1 MFRSLRSAVAVAA
14 VALVG
19 AACAADAPT
28 AATSSRVADATADAR
43 RGTPSIVDIALGNPD
58 FSTLVAAVVAADLVD
73 ALSGNRQLTVF
84 APTNAAFAELGL
96 DDTNIGTAL
105 TKEQL
110 QSILLYHV
118 TPGRRVSPSV
128 VRAPRIKMLSG
139 GFTTISRTADGVQIN
154 SANIIG
160 VDNKAR
166 NGIVHVIDAVLLP

>member
-1 MFRSLRSAVAVAA
+1 MFRSLRSALAVAA

-19 AACAADAPT
+19 AACADAPT
-28 AATSSRVADATADAR
+28 AASSSRVADATADAR
-43 RGTPSIVDIALGNPD
+43 AGTPSIVDIAAANPE

-73 ALSGNRQLTVF
+73 ALSGDRQLTVF
-84 APTNAAFAELGL
+84 APTNAAFAALGL
-96 DDTNIGTAL
+96 DATNIGTAL

-110 QSILLYHV
+110 QGILLYHV

-139 GFTTISRTADGVQIN
+139 GFTTISRTAEGVQIN
-154 SANIIG
+154 TANIIG